1 MEAENSAAAVEK
13 LMRQDVNLILT
24 DLDMPELD
32 GAGVIR
38 AVRQGLNKLTRS
50 SSSRPKAR
58 SRTGSE
64 VWFGVRTGTSRSRSI
79 FASSEKRS

>member
-1 MEAENSAAAVEK
+1 MEVENSAAAVEK
-13 LMRQDVNLILT
+13 LMRRDVNPVLT
-24 DLDMPELD
+24 DLNMPELY

-38 AVRQGLNKLTRS
+38 TVRQGLNTLTRS

-64 VWFGVRTGTSRSRSI
+64 VWFGVRMGISRSHSI
-79 FASSEKRS
+79 SASSEKRS